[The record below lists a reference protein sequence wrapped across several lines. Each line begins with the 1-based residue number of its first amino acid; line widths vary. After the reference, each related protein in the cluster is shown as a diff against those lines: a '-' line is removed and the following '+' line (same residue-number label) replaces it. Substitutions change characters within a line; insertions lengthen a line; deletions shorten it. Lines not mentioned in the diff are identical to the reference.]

1 MLFLIFV
8 LKKKSYVTFSKQ
20 DLIFVCNFK
29 IGFNTEGLQTLV
41 SKLVGP
47 LGELTKGKS
56 IVDVLKQ
63 RVRRSAESA
72 QPSDP
77 ISQIHKQV
85 EKISTI
91 TLQDNCCNISEKF
104 SSKCYHQS
112 TEEDVY

>member
-1 MLFLIFV
+1 MLHLEHMILFLFE
-8 LKKKSYVTFSKQ
+8 F
-20 DLIFVCNFK
+20 FK

-56 IVDVLKQ
+56 LVDVLKQ
-63 RVRRSAESA
+63 RVRRSAESS

-85 EKISTI
+85 ETIST
-91 TLQDNCCNISEKF
+91 TPPQDNCCTI
-104 SSKCYHQS
+104 
-112 TEEDVY
+112 